1 MISVQSFRKRSI
13 YVDRDKVFPMD
24 IEKLIEQG
32 RRGDETA
39 LRGLYRTHYQRMAR
53 ICQRIVGDRRVA
65 EELSHDAFLLAFAKM
80 DSLRNPRRFESWL
93 TSITT
98 NVALR
103 YKQRH
108 QEPTML
114 SLSTLTEEE
123 LAQETMPEDDKPLP
137 TMAELME
144 AVNALPKGYGQVFRL
159 AVIEEMSHKEIAEI
173 MGIATHSSSSQL
185 ARAKKVLQKSLAHYW
200 LLWLLPLLLPIT
212 YFFLQTDNLPE
223 EHKPVVTK
231 QDELMES
238 PIKKSVIPDTQREKT
253 HRQARVSIVR
263 KKTDSIALTDTIR
276 IDIVP
281 RDTTIIIQDEKS
293 QPDPDHKKDTYI
305 ADLLPEKPIE
315 VKDKQK
321 RWSMDLSYNGS
332 MGEQNVNHPF
342 VFTETE
348 MIDVTSDVPP
358 VRSFDKWSEYAEALK
373 SGIYEGDYMT
383 QQILMKIAL
392 NNAALPGSDIIER
405 KTHHYIP
412 ITFSLALKYRLNNR
426 FGWEAGLSYSRLKS
440 ESEIGANGNSI
451 REQQT
456 IHYLGIPLKG
466 SYNIYNV
473 RRWNLYGNLGVKM
486 EIPVYAPLNTNYY
499 INGTMELSN
508 KSTLHAPLQWS
519 FGTGLGLQYNL
530 TPNIGFF
537 AEPSLQ
543 YYFPTGSSIE
553 TYHTEHPCVFSLPL
567 GIRLTW

>member
-13 YVDRDKVFPMD
+13 YVDRDRMFPMD

-39 LRGLYRTHYQRMAR
+39 LRGLYRTYYQRMAR

-281 RDTTIIIQDEKS
+281 RDTTIIIQDEKP
-293 QPDPDHKKDTYI
+293 QPNPDHKKDTYI

-332 MGEQNVNHPF
+332 MGEKNVNHPS

-348 MIDVTSDVPP
+348 MIDVTSDVPS

>member
-13 YVDRDKVFPMD
+13 YVDRDRMFPMD

-39 LRGLYRTHYQRMAR
+39 LRGLYRTYYQRMAR

-212 YFFLQTDNLPE
+212 YIFLQTDNLPE

-231 QDELMES
+231 QDELTES

-281 RDTTIIIQDEKS
+281 RDTTIITQDEKP

-405 KTHHYIP
+405 MTHHYIP

>member
-13 YVDRDKVFPMD
+13 YVDRDRMFPMD

-39 LRGLYRTHYQRMAR
+39 LRGLYRTYYQRMAR

-223 EHKPVVTK
+223 EHKPVVTR
-231 QDELMES
+231 QDELTES
-238 PIKKSVIPDTQREKT
+238 PIKNPVIPDTQRENT

-281 RDTTIIIQDEKS
+281 RDTTIIIQDEKP

>member
-1 MISVQSFRKRSI
+1 
-13 YVDRDKVFPMD
+13 
-24 IEKLIEQG
+24 
-32 RRGDETA
+32 
-39 LRGLYRTHYQRMAR
+39 MAR
-53 ICQRIVGDRRVA
+53 ICQRIVGDRRIA

-114 SLSTLTEEE
+114 SLSTLTEDE
-123 LAQETMPEDDKPLP
+123 LTQEAMPEEDKPLP

-212 YFFLQTDNLPE
+212 YFFLKTDNLSE

-231 QDELMES
+231 QDELTES
-238 PIKKSVIPDTQREKT
+238 PIKIPVIPDTQREKT
-253 HRQARVSIVR
+253 HRMARVPIIR
-263 KKTDSIALTDTIR
+263 KKADSIALTDTIR

-281 RDTTIIIQDEKS
+281 RDTTIIIQDEKP
-293 QPDPDHKKDTYI
+293 QTDPYHTTDTYI
-305 ADLLPEKPIE
+305 ADLLPEKSIE

-321 RWSMDLSYNGS
+321 KWSMDLSYNGS
-332 MGEQNVNHPF
+332 MGERNVNHPF
-342 VFTETE
+342 IFTETE
-348 MIDVTSDVPP
+348 MIDATSSEVPP
-358 VRSFDKWSEYAEALK
+358 VRSFDKWSDYAEALE
-373 SGIYEGDYMT
+373 SGILEGDYKT

-392 NNAALPGSDIIER
+392 NNASLPGSDKIER
-405 KTHHYIP
+405 RTHHYMP

-426 FGWEAGLSYSRLKS
+426 FGLETGLSYSRLKS
-440 ESEIGANGNSI
+440 EAEIGANGNSI

-456 IHYLGIPLKG
+456 IHYLGVPLKG

-473 RRWNLYGNLGVKM
+473 SRWNLYGNLGAKM
-486 EIPVYAPLNTNYY
+486 EIPVYAPLNTSYY

-519 FGTGLGLQYNL
+519 FGMGLGLQYNL

>member
-1 MISVQSFRKRSI
+1 MQSFRKRSI

-39 LRGLYRTHYQRMAR
+39 LRGLYRTYYQRMAR

-315 VKDKQK
+315 VKDKLK
-321 RWSMDLSYNGS
+321 RWSMDLSYNGG
-332 MGEQNVNHPF
+332 MEEQNANHPF

>member
-1 MISVQSFRKRSI
+1 
-13 YVDRDKVFPMD
+13 MD
-24 IEKLIEQG
+24 IEQLIERG
-32 RRGDETA
+32 RQGDENA
-39 LRGLYRTHYQRMAR
+39 LGILYRTYYRKLTG

-231 QDELMES
+231 QDELTES

-253 HRQARVSIVR
+253 NRQARVSIVR

>member
-1 MISVQSFRKRSI
+1 MTISPIK
-13 YVDRDKVFPMD
+13 
-24 IEKLIEQG
+24 
-32 RRGDETA
+32 
-39 LRGLYRTHYQRMAR
+39 
-53 ICQRIVGDRRVA
+53 
-65 EELSHDAFLLAFAKM
+65 
-80 DSLRNPRRFESWL
+80 
-93 TSITT
+93 
-98 NVALR
+98 
-103 YKQRH
+103 
-108 QEPTML
+108 
-114 SLSTLTEEE
+114 
-123 LAQETMPEDDKPLP
+123 
-137 TMAELME
+137 
-144 AVNALPKGYGQVFRL
+144 
-159 AVIEEMSHKEIAEI
+159 
-173 MGIATHSSSSQL
+173 SSSQL
-185 ARAKKVLQKSLAHYW
+185 PRAKKVLQKSLAHYW

-231 QDELMES
+231 QDELTES

-405 KTHHYIP
+405 MTHHYIP
-412 ITFSLALKYRLNNR
+412 ITFSLALKYSLNNR
-426 FGWEAGLSYSRLKS
+426 FSLETGLSYSRLKS
-440 ESEIGANGNSI
+440 ESEIGTSGNAIS
-451 REQQT
+451 EQQT

-473 RRWNLYGNLGVKM
+473 RQWNIYGSLGAKL
-486 EIPVYAPLNTNYY
+486 EIPVYVQLNTDYY
-499 INGTMELSN
+499 VNGTRELEE
-508 KSTLHAPLQWS
+508 KARPHAPLQWS
-519 FGTGLGLQYNL
+519 VGAGLGLQYDL
-530 TPNIGFF
+530 TPNVGFF

-543 YYFPTGSSIE
+543 YYIPTGSSIE
-553 TYHTEHPCVFSLPL
+553 TYRTEYPFTFSLPL
-567 GIRLTW
+567 GIRFTW

>member
-13 YVDRDKVFPMD
+13 YVDRDRMFPMD

-39 LRGLYRTHYQRMAR
+39 LRGLYRTYYQRMAR

-281 RDTTIIIQDEKS
+281 RDTTIIIQDEKP
-293 QPDPDHKKDTYI
+293 QPNPDHKKDTYI

-358 VRSFDKWSEYAEALK
+358 VRSFDKWSDYAEALK
-373 SGIYEGDYMT
+373 SGIFEGDYMT

-486 EIPVYAPLNTNYY
+486 DIPVYAPLNTNYY

>member
-1 MISVQSFRKRSI
+1 MQSFRKRSI

-39 LRGLYRTHYQRMAR
+39 LRGLYRTYYQRMAR

-332 MGEQNVNHPF
+332 MGEKNVNHPF

>member
-13 YVDRDKVFPMD
+13 YVDRDRMFPMD

-39 LRGLYRTHYQRMAR
+39 LRGLYRTYYQRMAR

-108 QEPTML
+108 QEPAML

-185 ARAKKVLQKSLAHYW
+185 ARVKKVLQKSLAHYW

-373 SGIYEGDYMT
+373 SGIFEGDYMT

-466 SYNIYNV
+466 SYNIYNM

>member
-1 MISVQSFRKRSI
+1 MQSFRKRSI

-39 LRGLYRTHYQRMAR
+39 LRGLYRTYYQRMAR

-281 RDTTIIIQDEKS
+281 RDTTIIKQDEKP

>member
-13 YVDRDKVFPMD
+13 YVDRDRMFPMD

-32 RRGDETA
+32 RRDDETA
-39 LRGLYRTHYQRMAR
+39 LRGLYRTYYQRMAR

-159 AVIEEMSHKEIAEI
+159 AVIEEMSHKKIAEI

-223 EHKPVVTK
+223 EHKPVVTR
-231 QDELMES
+231 QDELTES
-238 PIKKSVIPDTQREKT
+238 PIKNPVIPDTQREKT

>member
-13 YVDRDKVFPMD
+13 YVDRDRMFPMD

-39 LRGLYRTHYQRMAR
+39 LRGLYRTYYQRMAR

-223 EHKPVVTK
+223 KHKPVVTK
-231 QDELMES
+231 QDELTES

-281 RDTTIIIQDEKS
+281 RDTTIIIQDEKP

-405 KTHHYIP
+405 MTHHYIP

>member
-13 YVDRDKVFPMD
+13 YVDRDRMFPMD

-39 LRGLYRTHYQRMAR
+39 LRGLYRTYYQRMAR

-223 EHKPVVTK
+223 KHKPVVTK
-231 QDELMES
+231 QDELTDS

-281 RDTTIIIQDEKS
+281 RDTTIIIQDEKP

-405 KTHHYIP
+405 MTHHYIP

-486 EIPVYAPLNTNYY
+486 DIPVYAPLNTNYY
-499 INGTMELSN
+499 INGTIELSN

-519 FGTGLGLQYNL
+519 FSTGLGLQYNL

>member
-1 MISVQSFRKRSI
+1 MQSFRKRSI

-39 LRGLYRTHYQRMAR
+39 LRGLYRTYYQRMAR

-315 VKDKQK
+315 VKDKLK
-321 RWSMDLSYNGS
+321 RWSMDLSYNGG
-332 MGEQNVNHPF
+332 MEEQNANHPF

-499 INGTMELSN
+499 INGTMELCN

>member
-13 YVDRDKVFPMD
+13 YVDRDRMFPMD

-39 LRGLYRTHYQRMAR
+39 LRGLYRTYYQRMAR
-53 ICQRIVGDRRVA
+53 ICQHIVGDRRVA

-231 QDELMES
+231 QDELTET

-281 RDTTIIIQDEKS
+281 RDTTIIIQDEKP
-293 QPDPDHKKDTYI
+293 QTDPDDKKDTYI
-305 ADLLPEKPIE
+305 ADLHPEKPIE

-321 RWSMDLSYNGS
+321 RWSMDLSYNGG